1 MKKLLTSILIIVLP
15 TAIFAIAGAGLQ
27 VTPGMGTIGATTD
40 TKSLATMSTTEFS
53 IPFSIGGYLYIDA
66 IPFVDLEVDLMAM
79 GNKYEFVFVNNLG
92 TIGPYDFGWASL
104 STYFTLRKKLLGVGI
119 PLLAKAKLFYGGGF
133 NMHAVTP
140 LMTVDL
146 MESTLGGNIDAD
158 PAGLTEDTLIDFL
171 KENKIDASG
180 FHIQTGVQFKVLMLD
195 TFLFYRHTFAKDVI
209 PGSDAFGSLNF
220 RLGFGI

>member
-40 TKSLATMSTTEFS
+40 TKSLATMTTTEFS

-79 GNKYEFVFVNNLG
+79 GNKYEFGFVNNLG

-146 MESTLGGNIDAD
+146 MESTWLSSLGSDQSYTYTS
-158 PAGLTEDTLIDFL
+158 LSFEKYCL
-171 KENKIDASG
+171 KKSLGSDQSFETYVKN
-180 FHIQTGVQFKVLMLD
+180 QW
-195 TFLFYRHTFAKDVI
+195 I
-209 PGSDAFGSLNF
+209 PGRFHSNNDHHFY
-220 RLGFGI
+220 